1 MNREFKYWMITMY
14 LCITIVALF
23 VFIVTYPE
31 SKRQNNNIIK
41 EEPIKDSLISQYHL
55 QKIYGWKEI
64 TLWTESKAAFE
75 KSCGQKLHWINYPME
90 FVWHPECVNPIGG
103 GEEWPH
109 IKACFYYR
117 FPTGMP
123 EIPELIAKES
133 QNKNLVIIGSLFSY
147 GQKFSGSVY
156 WYE

>member
-1 MNREFKYWMITMY
+1 MNRENKAYIIGMLILGFFVTSF
-14 LCITIVALF
+14 LTIS
-23 VFIVTYPE
+23 FIRHKE
-31 SKRQNNNIIK
+31 QNNRTIR
-41 EEPIKDSLISQYHL
+41 EEIVKDSLISQYHL

-64 TLWTESKAAFE
+64 VLWTESKESFE
-75 KSCGQKLHWINYPME
+75 KACGQKLHWINYPMD
-90 FVWHPECVNPIGG
+90 FVWHPECVNPFGG

-117 FPTGMP
+117 FPTGKP

-133 QNKNLVIIGSLFSY
+133 QNKNLVIIGSLYSY
-147 GQKFSGSVY
+147 GQKFSGTVY